1 MKRFWWLILVT
12 APAWSQ
18 QLQWEANREPNLA
31 GYKVYV
37 GYQSGVHELVFDVRL
52 DNFCRLDQ
60 SDRRMRYLR
69 VTAYNVAGKESDFSP
84 EIVYTPQHNPP
95 NTLLHSGDLNGDGR
109 FDVADSLAFRKTYKK
124 SSPSKLF
131 NARADYDRSNYVGE
145 YDRGYFEA
153 LWQNRK

>member
-1 MKRFWWLILVT
+1 MKNFWWLILAA

-18 QLQWEANREPNLA
+18 QLQWNANAEPDLA

-37 GYQSGVHELVFDVRL
+37 GYQSGVHELVFDVKL

-60 SDRRMRYLR
+60 SDRRTRYLR
-69 VTAYNVAGKESDFSP
+69 VKAYDIAGNESLFSP
-84 EIVYTPQHNPP
+84 EIVYTPGS
-95 NTLLHSGDLNGDGR
+95 LLHSGDLNGDGR
-109 FDVADSLAFRKTYKK
+109 FDVADSLAFRKTFKK
-124 SSPSKLF
+124 SSTSKLF